1 MEKEKDQDYPFPGNW
16 SRLHKMIQE
25 ADASGERQRIEPILW
40 DWYQTIPGDPFIFM
54 EIFQC
59 AMEKPDDPET
69 LEKLQELVAIQMAEA
84 EEPASGGLQIA
95 QYYIMRDQPF
105 EAAHWINQYLEWQD
119 KKDTVNTQAHQVL
132 QVLKMTE
139 FPAAIAKLKRT
150 LTRGSTGEQIEALQ
164 HVHFNIDSVLDNVLH
179 ELLVSKR
186 PKLVKLIV
194 LEKAFAELAVIKWS
208 DGDSTNEMSQME
220 ATSHIETWEKTVLSL
235 QKSVEGDEIGTQLLM
250 NYMYT
255 HYPYVPAEK
264 ADVEQAL
271 VQAKQAILHDEAV
284 DGLAAAILEADL
296 RFTQALLD

>member
-40 DWYQTIPGDPFIFM
+40 DWYQAIPGDPFIFM

-119 KKDTVNTQAHQVL
+119 EKDTVNTQAHQVL

-139 FPAAIAKLKRT
+139 FPAAVAKLKRT

-164 HVHFNIDSVLDNVLH
+164 HVHFNIDSVLDNVLN
-179 ELLVSKR
+179 ELLVSNR

>member
-1 MEKEKDQDYPFPGNW
+1 MEKEKDQEYPFPGNW

-40 DWYQTIPGDPFIFM
+40 DWYQAIPGDPFIFM

-105 EAAHWINQYLEWQD
+105 EAAHWINKYLEWQD
-119 KKDTVNTQAHQVL
+119 KKDTVNTQAQQVL

-271 VQAKQAILHDEAV
+271 VQAKQAILYDEAV

>member
-1 MEKEKDQDYPFPGNW
+1 MEKEKDQEYPFPGNW

-40 DWYQTIPGDPFIFM
+40 DWYQAIPGDPFIFM

-105 EAAHWINQYLEWQD
+105 EAAHWINQYLEWQN

-164 HVHFNIDSVLDNVLH
+164 HVHFNIDTVLDNVLH
-179 ELLVSKR
+179 ELLVSNR
-186 PKLVKLIV
+186 PKLIKLIV
-194 LEKAFAELAVIKWS
+194 LEKAFVELSVIKWT

-284 DGLAAAILEADL
+284 DGLAASILEADL

>member
-40 DWYQTIPGDPFIFM
+40 DWYQAIPGDPFIFM

-255 HYPYVPAEK
+255 HYPYVPAEM

>member
-25 ADASGERQRIEPILW
+25 AEASGERQRIEPILW
-40 DWYQTIPGDPFIFM
+40 DWYQVIPGDPFIFM

-59 AMEKPDDPET
+59 AMERPDDPET
-69 LEKLQELVAIQMAEA
+69 LEKLQELVSIHMAEA

-105 EAAHWINQYLEWQD
+105 EAAHWIHQYLEWQD
-119 KKDTVNTQAHQVL
+119 KKDTVNTQADQVL

-150 LTRGSTGEQIEALQ
+150 LTRGGTGEQIEALQ
-164 HVHFNIDSVLDNVLH
+164 HVHFNIDTVLDNVLH
-179 ELLVSKR
+179 ELLMSNR
-186 PKLVKLIV
+186 PKLIKLIV
-194 LEKAFAELAVIKWS
+194 LEKAFVELSVIKWT
-208 DGDSTNEMSQME
+208 DQDSTHEMSQ
-220 ATSHIETWEKTVLSL
+220 ANAKTQIETWEKTVLSL
-235 QKSVEGDEIGTQLLM
+235 QKSVDGDEIGTQLLM

-264 ADVEQAL
+264 VDIEQAL
-271 VQAKQAILHDEAV
+271 AQAKQAILHDEAV

>member
-40 DWYQTIPGDPFIFM
+40 DWYQAIPGDPFIFM

>member
-1 MEKEKDQDYPFPGNW
+1 MEKEKDQEYPFPGNW

-40 DWYQTIPGDPFIFM
+40 DWYQAIPGDPFIFM

-105 EAAHWINQYLEWQD
+105 EAAHWINKYLEWQD
-119 KKDTVNTQAHQVL
+119 KNDTVNTQAQQVL

-255 HYPYVPAEK
+255 HYPYVPAEE

-271 VQAKQAILHDEAV
+271 VQAKQAILYDEAV

>member
-40 DWYQTIPGDPFIFM
+40 DWYQAIPGDPFIFM

-208 DGDSTNEMSQME
+208 DGDSMNEMSQME
-220 ATSHIETWEKTVLSL
+220 ATSYIETWEKTVLSL

-284 DGLAAAILEADL
+284 DGLAASILEADL

>member
-40 DWYQTIPGDPFIFM
+40 DWYQAIPGDPFIFM

-220 ATSHIETWEKTVLSL
+220 ATSQIETWEKTVLAL

>member
-16 SRLHKMIQE
+16 ARLHKMIQE

-59 AMEKPDDPET
+59 AMERPDDPET
-69 LEKLQELVAIQMAEA
+69 LEKLQELVSIHMSEA

-139 FPAAIAKLKRT
+139 FPAAIAKLKRR
-150 LTRGSTGEQIEALQ
+150 LMRGSTGEQIEALQ
-164 HVHFNIDSVLDNVLH
+164 HVHFQIDPVLENVLH
-179 ELLVSKR
+179 ELLVSER

-194 LEKAFAELAVIKWS
+194 LEKAFAELDVIEWR
-208 DGDSTNEMSQME
+208 DGDISNKMTRTE
-220 ATSHIETWEKTVLSL
+220 AKAQIETWEQTVFSL

-271 VQAKQAILHDEAV
+271 VQAKQAILHDEPV
-284 DGLAAAILEADL
+284 DGLAAEILEADL

>member
-1 MEKEKDQDYPFPGNW
+1 MEKEKDQEYPFPGNW

-105 EAAHWINQYLEWQD
+105 EAAHWINKYLEWQD
-119 KKDTVNTQAHQVL
+119 KKETVNTQAQQVL

-194 LEKAFAELAVIKWS
+194 LEKAFAELGVIKWS

-271 VQAKQAILHDEAV
+271 VQAKQAILYDETV

>member
-40 DWYQTIPGDPFIFM
+40 DWYQVIPGDPFIFM

-59 AMEKPDDPET
+59 AMERPDDPET
-69 LEKLQELVAIQMAEA
+69 LEKLQELVAIQMTEA

-105 EAAHWINQYLEWQD
+105 EAAHWINQYLEWQKD
-119 KKDTVNTQAHQVL
+119 KDTVNTQAHQVL

-179 ELLVSKR
+179 ELLESER
-186 PKLVKLIV
+186 PKLIKLIV
-194 LEKAFAELAVIKWS
+194 LEKAFTELANIKWT
-208 DGDSTNEMSQME
+208 DGESMNEMSQVE
-220 ATSHIETWEKTVLSL
+220 ATAHIEKWEKTVLSL

-255 HYPYVPAEK
+255 HYPYVPVPTEDIEESLA
-264 ADVEQAL
+264 
-271 VQAKQAILHDEAV
+271 QAKQAILHDKAV

>member
-40 DWYQTIPGDPFIFM
+40 DWYQAIPGDPFIFM

-194 LEKAFAELAVIKWS
+194 LEKAFSELAVIKWS

>member
-1 MEKEKDQDYPFPGNW
+1 MEKEKNQDYPFPGSW
-16 SRLHKMIQE
+16 SRLQKMIQE

-40 DWYQTIPGDPFIFM
+40 DWYEAIPGDPFIFM

-59 AMEKPDDPET
+59 AMERPEDPET
-69 LEKLQELVAIQMAEA
+69 LEKLQELVTIHTAEA
-84 EEPASGGLQIA
+84 TEPASGGLQVA

-105 EAAHWINQYLEWQD
+105 EAAHWIHRYLEWQE
-119 KKDTVNTQAHQVL
+119 KKEAVNTQAHQVL

-164 HVHFNIDSVLDNVLH
+164 YVHFHIDPVLDNVLH
-179 ELLVSKR
+179 ELLVSER

-194 LEKAFAELAVIKWS
+194 LEKAFAELEVIKWTDRES
-208 DGDSTNEMSQME
+208 VNEMSQME
-220 ATSHIETWEKTVLSL
+220 ATEHIEIWSDTVLSL

-255 HYPYVPAEK
+255 HYPFIPAPKDKIE
-264 ADVEQAL
+264 EAL
-271 VQAKQAILHDEAV
+271 VQAKHSILHDEKA
-284 DGLAAAILEADL
+284 DGLTAAILEADL
-296 RFTQALLD
+296 LFTQALLD

>member
-1 MEKEKDQDYPFPGNW
+1 MEKKKDQDYPFPGNW

-59 AMEKPDDPET
+59 AMERPDDPET
-69 LEKLQELVAIQMAEA
+69 LEKLQELVTIQMAEA

-95 QYYIMRDQPF
+95 QYFIMRDQPF
-105 EAAHWINQYLEWQD
+105 EAAYWIHQYLDWQD
-119 KKDTVNTQAHQVL
+119 KKDTVNTQADQVL

-179 ELLVSKR
+179 ELLVSDR

-194 LEKAFAELAVIKWS
+194 LEKAFAELS
-208 DGDSTNEMSQME
+208 DIAWTDEGSMHEMTKDDAAQQ
-220 ATSHIETWEKTVLSL
+220 IETWEKTVLSL

-255 HYPYVPAEK
+255 HYPYVPASKEE
-264 ADVEQAL
+264 VEVAL
-271 VQAKQAILHDEAV
+271 IQAKQAILHDEPV
-284 DGLAAAILEADL
+284 DGLASAILEADL
-296 RFTQALLD
+296 RFTQSLLD